1 MSRIHEALQKARQQ
15 PLGSAQQYPDV
26 EDVIAAKGA
35 AYDEPQAP
43 PLSLTGPLEALSALD
58 ELEPILSNCAKHNWP
73 RVGKN
78 MIFLSDEADVT
89 GQEQFRTLRSRLYQM
104 RAGGELK
111 VIVVSSALPEEGK
124 SFVSANLAHAFAS
137 QSGRRALVIDADTR
151 RAGGL
156 SALLEAPTTPGLT
169 EYLLGEKRIDE
180 IIQVGCIE
188 RLYYIPCGKRVAK
201 PGELIGDSRF
211 GALIEQLRPSF
222 DWIVIDT
229 PPVLPISDAR
239 VIADLSDGVLM
250 VVNSAATLSRL
261 AKRAAQE
268 FRRESI
274 LGVVL
279 NRTSDPSATRYSAYG
294 YGYGVESKER
304 NSTPRVTSA

>member
-1 MSRIHEALQKARQQ
+1 MSRIHEALQKARKQ
-15 PLGSAQQYPDV
+15 PLGSAQQFPDV
-26 EDVIAAKGA
+26 DDVIAAKGA
-35 AYDEPQAP
+35 ASDEPQAP
-43 PLSLTGPLEALSALD
+43 SLSFTAPLEALSALD
-58 ELEPILSNCAKHNWP
+58 EFEPILANCAKHNWP
-73 RVGKN
+73 AVGKN

-124 SFVSANLAHAFAS
+124 SFVSANLAHSFAL
-137 QSGRRALVIDADTR
+137 QTGRRVLVIDADTR

-156 SALLEAPTTPGLT
+156 SSLLEAPSTPGLT
-169 EYLLGEKRIDE
+169 EYLLGEKRVDE
-180 IIQVGCIE
+180 IVQLGSID
-188 RLYYIPCGKRVAK
+188 RLYYIPCGRRVAK
-201 PGELIGDSRF
+201 PGELIGDSSF

-250 VVNSAATLSRL
+250 VVNSTATLSRL
-261 AKRAAQE
+261 AKRASQE

-294 YGYGVESKER
+294 YGYGIQ
-304 NSTPRVTSA
+304 SADHISREPSA